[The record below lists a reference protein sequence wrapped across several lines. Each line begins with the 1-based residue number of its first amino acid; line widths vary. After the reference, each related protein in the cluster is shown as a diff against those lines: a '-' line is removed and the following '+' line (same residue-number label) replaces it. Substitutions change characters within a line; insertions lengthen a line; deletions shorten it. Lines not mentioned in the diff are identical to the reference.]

1 MTSQGTGE
9 RSRALRA
16 PRARGFTLIELLVVI
31 AIIAILA
38 AMLLPALSKARSR
51 AMRSQCASNL
61 RQWGAALQMY
71 AGDNNNSFPDNT
83 DGNASAMSWVSACLV
98 TNFWP
103 RYLLPMVA
111 HTLANPLAANTVLYC
126 PTDRWHRLAEEVDD
140 TTYLCGY
147 FYLPGRLDPDRT
159 GWSFDDPWPG
169 LGTWVTRK
177 KMDGP
182 VRLAPTMSDRLQA
195 TGNWNISANKG
206 SGMVWTE
213 NLDAITVPSAN
224 HWESG
229 SGNIPTG
236 GNFLFEDG
244 HVAWYRFDI
253 TNPRG
258 TVDVGLAEND
268 WVLFYKIPGINTN

>member
-1 MTSQGTGE
+1 MTSQGKRE
-9 RSRALRA
+9 RRPAASARG
-16 PRARGFTLIELLVVI
+16 PRAFTLIELLVVI

-61 RQWGAALQMY
+61 RQWGAAHVMY
-71 AGDNNNSFPDNT
+71 ATDNNNNFPDNT
-83 DGNASAMSWVSACLV
+83 DKNASATSWVSACIV

-111 HTLANPLAANTVLYC
+111 HTLANPMAANTVLYC
-126 PTDRWHRLAEEVDD
+126 PTDRWHRLAEEEDD

-147 FYLPGRLDPDRT
+147 FYLPGRLSPDLT
-159 GWSFDDPWPG
+159 GWDFDETWPG
-169 LGTWVTRK
+169 LSTWVTRK
-177 KMDGP
+177 KMDSV
-182 VRLAPTMSDRLQA
+182 VRLAPTVSDRLQ
-195 TGNWNISANKG
+195 GHGSWSPSANKG
-206 SGMVWTE
+206 STTWT
-213 NLDAITVPSAN
+213 DSTFTQTVPTAN

-229 SGNIPTG
+229 FGNVPAG

-253 TNPRG
+253 SNPRG
-258 TVDVGLAEND
+258 TVDIGLSESD